1 MRKGKKIYL
10 QAAFLLFLIIG
21 TVVIIRQQRD
31 VPYQTNRGFI
41 FGTIYHATYQ
51 YDKDLN
57 QEIVA
62 ALNRVDEEFSMF
74 NKKST
79 VTRFNEGKKIVASP
93 MFVNL
98 LQLSQTIHQATNG
111 AFDITVA
118 PLVNTWGFGFKHQQL
133 PNQQQVDSLR
143 KFMGM
148 HYISVNHVDGKTIV
162 STKHPH
168 LMLDFSAIAKGYG
181 SDVVAD
187 LMKRHGIKNYM
198 IEIGGEI
205 VASGLNEKR
214 LPWKIGVTK
223 PNDNKTEENEELQT
237 VLNITNKA
245 MATSGNYRNFYYR
258 GKKKFAHTIDPRT
271 GYPVQHSLLSATV
284 IANSCAEADAYA
296 TAFMVMGVE
305 RAKEVLKQ
313 HQELMAYFI
322 YVGHDG
328 KNQVWFSPSLE
339 NKIVK

>member
-118 PLVNTWGFGFKHQQL
+118 PLVNAWGFGFKHQQL

-143 KFMGM
+143 KFMG
-148 HYISVNHVDGKTIV
+148 
-162 STKHPH
+162 
-168 LMLDFSAIAKGYG
+168 
-181 SDVVAD
+181 
-187 LMKRHGIKNYM
+187 
-198 IEIGGEI
+198 
-205 VASGLNEKR
+205 
-214 LPWKIGVTK
+214 
-223 PNDNKTEENEELQT
+223 
-237 VLNITNKA
+237 
-245 MATSGNYRNFYYR
+245 
-258 GKKKFAHTIDPRT
+258 
-271 GYPVQHSLLSATV
+271 
-284 IANSCAEADAYA
+284 
-296 TAFMVMGVE
+296 
-305 RAKEVLKQ
+305 
-313 HQELMAYFI
+313 
-322 YVGHDG
+322 
-328 KNQVWFSPSLE
+328 
-339 NKIVK
+339 

>member
-118 PLVNTWGFGFKHQQL
+118 PLVNAWGFGFKHQQL

-148 HYISVNHVDGKTIV
+148 HYISVKHVDGKTIV

-214 LPWKIGVTK
+214 LPWKIGVT
-223 PNDNKTEENEELQT
+223 
-237 VLNITNKA
+237 
-245 MATSGNYRNFYYR
+245 
-258 GKKKFAHTIDPRT
+258 
-271 GYPVQHSLLSATV
+271 
-284 IANSCAEADAYA
+284 
-296 TAFMVMGVE
+296 
-305 RAKEVLKQ
+305 
-313 HQELMAYFI
+313 
-322 YVGHDG
+322 
-328 KNQVWFSPSLE
+328 
-339 NKIVK
+339 

>member
-31 VPYQTNRGFI
+31 VPYQTNKGFI

-79 VTRFNEGKKIVASP
+79 VTRFNEDKKIVASP

-118 PLVNTWGFGFKHQQL
+118 PLVNAWGFGFKH
-133 PNQQQVDSLR
+133 
-143 KFMGM
+143 
-148 HYISVNHVDGKTIV
+148 
-162 STKHPH
+162 
-168 LMLDFSAIAKGYG
+168 
-181 SDVVAD
+181 
-187 LMKRHGIKNYM
+187 
-198 IEIGGEI
+198 
-205 VASGLNEKR
+205 
-214 LPWKIGVTK
+214 
-223 PNDNKTEENEELQT
+223 
-237 VLNITNKA
+237 
-245 MATSGNYRNFYYR
+245 
-258 GKKKFAHTIDPRT
+258 
-271 GYPVQHSLLSATV
+271 
-284 IANSCAEADAYA
+284 
-296 TAFMVMGVE
+296 
-305 RAKEVLKQ
+305 
-313 HQELMAYFI
+313 
-322 YVGHDG
+322 
-328 KNQVWFSPSLE
+328 
-339 NKIVK
+339 

>member
-118 PLVNTWGFGFKHQQL
+118 PLVNAWGFGFKHQRL

-214 LPWKIGVTK
+214 LPWKIGVTE

-322 YVGHDG
+322 YVGPDG

>member
-62 ALNRVDEEFSMF
+62 ALNHVDGEFSMF

-79 VTRFNEGKKIVASP
+79 VTRFNRGKKIVASP

-118 PLVNTWGFGFKHQQL
+118 PLVNAWGFGFKHQQL

-245 MATSGNYRNFYYR
+245 MAT
-258 GKKKFAHTIDPRT
+258 IDPRT

>member
-57 QEIVA
+57 QEIIA

-118 PLVNTWGFGFKHQQL
+118 PLVNAWGFGFKHQRL

-313 HQELMAYFI
+313 HQEFMAYFI
-322 YVGHDG
+322 YVGPDG